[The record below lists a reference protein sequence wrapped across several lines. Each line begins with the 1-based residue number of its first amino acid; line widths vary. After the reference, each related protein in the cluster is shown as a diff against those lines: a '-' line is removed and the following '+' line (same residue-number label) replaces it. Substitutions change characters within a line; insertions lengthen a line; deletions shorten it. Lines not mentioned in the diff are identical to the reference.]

1 MSKEQI
7 EELESLLSDFED
19 IILKVDNM
27 MLQFEPDSDT
37 YNIFSDAFDKTSEV
51 QKQLASL
58 LINNVKTK
66 T

>member
-27 MLQFEPDSDT
+27 MLQFEPDSDNT
-37 YNIFSDAFDKTSEV
+37 ISFRMLSI
-51 QKQLASL
+51 KQARYRSNLPRY
-58 LINNVKTK
+58 
-66 T
+66 

>member
-1 MSKEQI
+1 
-7 EELESLLSDFED
+7 
-19 IILKVDNM
+19 LKVDNM